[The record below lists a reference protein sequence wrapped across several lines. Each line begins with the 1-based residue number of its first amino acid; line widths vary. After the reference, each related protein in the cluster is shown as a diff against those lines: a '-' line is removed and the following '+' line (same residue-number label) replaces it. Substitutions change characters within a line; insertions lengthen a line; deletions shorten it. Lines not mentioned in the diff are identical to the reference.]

1 MTRVLMC
8 GIMWVIGSTGMKE
21 GYVMFQAIFSLVAT
35 TLNAWLVINE
45 VGKGRDKWSNVF
57 LVVFLFSLSASVAGL
72 IRAVMLMG

>member
-1 MTRVLMC
+1 
-8 GIMWVIGSTGMKE
+8 
-21 GYVMFQAIFSLVAT
+21 MFQAIFSLVAT

-57 LVVFLFSLSASVAGL
+57 LVVLIFSLSASAAGL